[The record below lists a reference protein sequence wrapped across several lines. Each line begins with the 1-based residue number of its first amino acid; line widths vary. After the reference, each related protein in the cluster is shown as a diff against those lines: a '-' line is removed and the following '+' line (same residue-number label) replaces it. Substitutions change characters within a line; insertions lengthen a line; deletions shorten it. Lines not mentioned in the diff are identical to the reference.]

1 MNPSM
6 QLTLA
11 ILAFGVPAFFVTRL
25 RLGLGDKGGTRYASS
40 YGEISAWK
48 SQAARGYVN
57 RLLLKMGWAWVL
69 ICAPLLAYQA
79 ESGLDLKIY
88 GGVLAGCLFL
98 GIILSA
104 VTYNQV
110 ESFSSVDVEEEGL
123 ELPPAGELVKM
134 MRDAGVSPKE
144 MEDLIVGARRASRVN
159 AQKAALEKAQEPLR
173 RSNRLT
179 FGLVFVAAALIPVV
193 QLLATWGSG
202 LSTLWYVVLV
212 AASLFAILITY
223 TIATERMF

>member
-1 MNPSM
+1 MNNYM

-25 RLGLGDKGGTRYASS
+25 RLGLGEKGGTRYASS
-40 YGEISAWK
+40 YAEIAELK

-79 ESGLDLKIY
+79 EGGLDLKIY
-88 GGVLAGCLFL
+88 GGIVAGCLFL

-104 VTYNQV
+104 VTYNQI
-110 ESFSSVDVEEEGL
+110 ETFSSVDVEEEEL
-123 ELPPAGELVKM
+123 DLPPAGELVKM
-134 MRDAGVSPKE
+134 MRDAGVSAKE
-144 MEDLIVGARRASRVN
+144 MEDLIDGARRVSRVN

-179 FGLVFVAAALIPVV
+179 FGLVFAAAALIPLVY
-193 QLLATWGSG
+193 LLASWGSG
-202 LSTLWYVVLV
+202 LATVWYVVLV
-212 AASLFAILITY
+212 VASLFGILITY
-223 TIATERMF
+223 VIATQRWI